1 MTREYSNNKGL
12 LITLSLL
19 KHKLSAHSL
28 HRWLMLLL
36 ALPLTIWALTG
47 SYFVL
52 MDLGFIRSDHIKPLQ
67 TDYLQAD
74 KVLYPITKV
83 YLAYPAAESISLKA
97 IGKHPYY
104 QVKQQAGA
112 VLVDANTGKRMTELS
127 EQQAITMAVT
137 FQHQQAISPDANV
150 FHIAL
155 LTENGPA
162 ELAKRHL
169 PAWRVDFDD
178 SESTTLYISAKT
190 AEVVTRRHDYWRL
203 FDLFWKWHIMDY
215 DDGEAIDNKLLL
227 TTAILSIVAVFA
239 GVLLVWQRRHR
250 YL

>member
-1 MTREYSNNKGL
+1 M
-12 LITLSLL
+12 SLL

-36 ALPLTIWALTG
+36 ALPITIWALTG

-67 TDYLQAD
+67 VDYLLAD
-74 KVLYPITKV
+74 QPLYPITKV
-83 YLAYPAAESISLKA
+83 YLAYPAAENISLKA

-112 VLVDANTGKRMTELS
+112 VLVDANTGERMTELS
-127 EQQAITMAVT
+127 EQQAIAITAT
-137 FQHQQAISPDANV
+137 FQHQQAISADANV
-150 FHIAL
+150 SHIAL
-155 LTENGPA
+155 LTENPPS

-169 PAWRVDFDD
+169 PVWRVDFDD
-178 SESTTLYISAKT
+178 SANTTLYISANT
-190 AEVVTRRHDYWRL
+190 GEVVTRRHDYWRL
-203 FDLFWKWHIMDY
+203 FDLLWKWHIMDY

-227 TTAILSIVAVFA
+227 TTALISIIAVVAGLF
-239 GVLLVWQRRHR
+239 LVWQRRRR